1 MAAGACAARVP
12 FAWTESRLWPV
23 LEITSR
29 CLCAS
34 HRASRFPSILAGHPG
49 TGQLMIDPPFGSIRW
64 LVGLT
69 AAVADG
75 DILARS
81 ESSRPDDAE
90 LEEAAR
96 DDNSELS
103 W

>member
-1 MAAGACAARVP
+1 M
-12 FAWTESRLWPV
+12 
-23 LEITSR
+23 
-29 CLCAS
+29 
-34 HRASRFPSILAGHPG
+34 IL
-49 TGQLMIDPPFGSIRW
+49 IDSTAGSIRW
-64 LVGLT
+64 LVELT

-90 LEEAAR
+90 LGEAAR